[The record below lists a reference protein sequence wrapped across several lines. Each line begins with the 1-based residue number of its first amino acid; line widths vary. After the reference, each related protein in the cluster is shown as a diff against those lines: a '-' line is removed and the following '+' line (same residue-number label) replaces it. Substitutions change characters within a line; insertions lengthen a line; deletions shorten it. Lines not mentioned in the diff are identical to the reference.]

1 MTEAAEIT
9 LTHASGKKVRTLPE
23 AFQETAKLNPGAVAI
38 RTTGDKQTVTWRQ
51 YAEQVPKI
59 AAGLAAL
66 GVKRG
71 DTVGVMMTNRPE
83 FCLIDTAALHLG
95 AAPFSIYNTSS
106 PEQINYVFSNAEN
119 KVVVTEQAFLKS
131 VQSANADS
139 IEHIVC
145 LDGGEGTITLDELI
159 AKGAD
164 DFDFEATWRAVEP
177 SDLATLI
184 YTSGTT
190 GPPKGV
196 EITHANL
203 VAEAQAIIDLTKI
216 TGEDRITS
224 YLPHAHIA
232 DRMTA
237 QYANILLGVQLTTV
251 PDPRKIAEALPDAR
265 PTVWLGVPRVWQK
278 IKAGIEAKLAAEE
291 SPVKKKLAGW
301 AIDTGKQVA
310 RRTLAGQDVPLP
322 LKVQHKL
329 ADALVLS
336 KVRAAV
342 GFDELRHG
350 ITGAAAIPVETLEF
364 FWGLGIPVYEVWGMS
379 ENCGG
384 ATSNYPGSN
393 KVGTVGKPLT
403 GVEIKLAEDNELL
416 IRGNVV
422 MRGYRKQPDKTA
434 EAIDSDGWLHTG
446 DIGSIDSE
454 GFVKIVDRKKE
465 LIINEAGKNMSPT
478 NIENAMKAASPLIGQ
493 VVAIGDAKPY
503 IAALIVLDP
512 EVVESQKDK
521 LGLADTSPS
530 SVAESDAVKQAVSAA
545 VKAGNAKLSR
555 VEQIKRF
562 TILPQVWEPGGEEM
576 TPTMKLKRKPIAEKY
591 ASDIDGLYSKSAP
604 PAVVDLG

>member
-1 MTEAAEIT
+1 
-9 LTHASGKKVRTLPE
+9 
-23 AFQETAKLNPGAVAI
+23 
-38 RTTGDKQTVTWRQ
+38 
-51 YAEQVPKI
+51 
-59 AAGLAAL
+59 
-66 GVKRG
+66 
-71 DTVGVMMTNRPE
+71 
-83 FCLIDTAALHLG
+83 
-95 AAPFSIYNTSS
+95 
-106 PEQINYVFSNAEN
+106 
-119 KVVVTEQAFLKS
+119 
-131 VQSANADS
+131 
-139 IEHIVC
+139 
-145 LDGGEGTITLDELI
+145 
-159 AKGAD
+159 
-164 DFDFEATWRAVEP
+164 
-177 SDLATLI
+177 
-184 YTSGTT
+184 
-190 GPPKGV
+190 
-196 EITHANL
+196 
-203 VAEAQAIIDLTKI
+203 
-216 TGEDRITS
+216 
-224 YLPHAHIA
+224 
-232 DRMTA
+232 
-237 QYANILLGVQLTTV
+237 
-251 PDPRKIAEALPDAR
+251 
-265 PTVWLGVPRVWQK
+265 
-278 IKAGIEAKLAAEE
+278 
-291 SPVKKKLAGW
+291 
-301 AIDTGKQVA
+301 
-310 RRTLAGQDVPLP
+310 
-322 LKVQHKL
+322 VQHKI

-403 GVEIKLAEDNELL
+403 GVEIKLAEDDELL

-434 EAIDSDGWLHTG
+434 ETIDSDGWLHTG

-512 EVVESQKDK
+512 EVVEAQKDK
-521 LGLADTSPS
+521 LGLADISPS

-562 TILPQVWEPGGEEM
+562 TILPQIWEPGGEEM